1 MSPANPTQLLP
12 LVVVAAALTRADG
25 RILVQQRP
33 ADKHHGGLWEF
44 PGGKVEPGE
53 TLEAALI
60 RELGEELGILVSRT
74 ALKPLAFA
82 SEPDGPRPLL
92 LLLYRVTSWLG
103 EPRAVEAPAI
113 RWVRP
118 AELGA
123 LSMPPADAPFVVLL
137 GHGSAYGLPS
147 VPDAKP

>member
-1 MSPANPTQLLP
+1 MSGANTTQFLP

-33 ADKHHGGLWEF
+33 EDKHHGGLWEF

-53 TLEAALI
+53 TLEAALV
-60 RELGEELGILVSRT
+60 RELDEELGILVSRA
-74 ALKPLAFA
+74 ALEPLAFA
-82 SEPDGPRPLL
+82 SQPDGARPLL
-92 LLLYRVTSWLG
+92 LLLYGVTSWAG

-113 RWVRP
+113 RWVLP

-123 LSMPPADAPFVVLL
+123 LSMPPADQPFVALL
-137 GHGSAYGLPS
+137 RDRRPQSALLA
-147 VPDAKP
+147 PDTTS